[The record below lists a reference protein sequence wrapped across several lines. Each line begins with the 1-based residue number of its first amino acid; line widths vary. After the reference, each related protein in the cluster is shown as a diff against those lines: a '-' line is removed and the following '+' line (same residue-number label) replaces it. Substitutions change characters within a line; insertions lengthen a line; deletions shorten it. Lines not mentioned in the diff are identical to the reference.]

1 MINEVK
7 TSGIL
12 TNINQIKSYNKNKI
26 KGINISYQNKVRNLD
41 LFYQQKLKNFSIPQ
55 FIDEKVMDIS
65 NYEEKIK
72 VLINYVIFSYKNI
85 LDNLK
90 ETLTKEE
97 NQSIKNNMDK
107 KKLIHNKYEYLRNL
121 CDSYF
126 DGIKNNWNECCNNII
141 EKFKIIFYYK
151 QTNEKIEIQ
160 IASTFQDSKEKN
172 KKVLSD
178 LFNCIEFEKNNLE
191 ETFIKDNTNYNNIST
206 ITNTNLTEILNLKK
220 NKDPILKKEKMN
232 SQPKI
237 QSNNFKNYE
246 ESGVNYQE
254 LYDLKEYNGITCYPV
269 GLQNLGNT
277 CFMNSCIQSIRH
289 CFPFTNFILNE
300 YQPNASSFVGK
311 NFKELMK
318 ELFSNKKVTN
328 ASNFKK
334 SIGNKISVYLSYGQN
349 DSSHFF
355 LHLLKILNDEILSSS
370 SKQKENSEYIDNKSS
385 ESSSENSSES
395 ENDKE
400 DLHYE
405 SGTKKNEK
413 YKTINQSNTKY
424 DSLDKERAKINK
436 KKKDY
441 FSRNDTKLNH
451 LFVGFLINEI
461 EYCCHKKNQSIS
473 SYNYLNLDV
482 VDSKYHKKINKLE
495 DCFQNYI
502 D

>member
-1 MINEVK
+1 MKDISQKKNELFYNNNEMFETNKKMKENYDKSVNTINKNFLNLKSIFQILNESMKNYFLLENEKEFKKQNELVEEKQKKLKEIKEEEINSIISKIKEMINEVK

-311 NFKELMK
+311 
-318 ELFSNKKVTN
+318 
-328 ASNFKK
+328 
-334 SIGNKISVYLSYGQN
+334 
-349 DSSHFF
+349 
-355 LHLLKILNDEILSSS
+355 
-370 SKQKENSEYIDNKSS
+370 
-385 ESSSENSSES
+385 
-395 ENDKE
+395 
-400 DLHYE
+400 
-405 SGTKKNEK
+405 KKN
-413 YKTINQSNTKY
+413 Y
-424 DSLDKERAKINK
+424 
-436 KKKDY
+436 
-441 FSRNDTKLNH
+441 
-451 LFVGFLINEI
+451 FLI
-461 EYCCHKKNQSIS
+461 KK
-473 SYNYLNLDV
+473 
-482 VDSKYHKKINKLE
+482 
-495 DCFQNYI
+495 
-502 D
+502 